1 MLKTFNQNTIE
12 DIKLR
17 LRTLS
22 LIRWI
27 AICGQLTAV
36 AISYY
41 YFRIQFNILLVIP
54 LIFLSIILNIHVTAR
69 NPLIKILS
77 FNETFSYLIFDL
89 VQLILLLSLTGG
101 LTNPFC
107 VLILAPIIISAT
119 YLDLSRTIVIGI
131 ISIISLTL
139 LAFFYYPLE
148 SLPLGI
154 NKDDF
159 SNFEIFSIWSALV
172 IALIFIGAY
181 CFRVADE
188 SRKTSQA
195 LKQTQFALSNEEK
208 ISALMGLT
216 AAAVHELGT
225 PLSTIS
231 IAAKELVNN
240 ASKKDSNYEDLI
252 LIQSQLKRCSDILD
266 RLRTNNFS
274 DQSNEFIN
282 RLDFHRLV
290 NELLNS
296 YSDRKVEFIVNI
308 EEYFKKNHITVSRS
322 PEIIQSLTNII
333 DNAVK
338 FSKKNVTINLKHNQ
352 DSIIVEVIDDGDGFP
367 QDIFPLLGEP
377 YVRNTAKNKHKGLGL
392 GLFISKN
399 LLAKNFG
406 DIKFLNLKNQG
417 GCVQVF
423 LSKDS
428 LGI

>member
-1 MLKTFNQNTIE
+1 LLKTFNQNTIE

-296 YSDRKVEFIVNI
+296 YSDREVEFIVNI

>member
-54 LIFLSIILNIHVTAR
+54 LIFLSIILNIYVTAR

-208 ISALMGLT
+208 VSALMGLT

-296 YSDRKVEFIVNI
+296 YSDREVEFIVNI

-428 LGI
+428 LAI

>member
-54 LIFLSIILNIHVTAR
+54 LIFLSIILNIYVTAR

-296 YSDRKVEFIVNI
+296 YSDREVEFIVNI

>member
-54 LIFLSIILNIHVTAR
+54 LIFLSIILNIYVTAR

-296 YSDRKVEFIVNI
+296 YSDREVEFIVNI
-308 EEYFKKNHITVSRS
+308 EPKFGVLSSTILKS
-322 PEIIQSLTNII
+322 PVEM
-333 DNAVK
+333 K
-338 FSKKNVTINLKHNQ
+338 FSGT
-352 DSIIVEVIDDGDGFP
+352 SIQGALQKPFP
-367 QDIFPLLGEP
+367 TPGNCI
-377 YVRNTAKNKHKGLGL
+377 YH
-392 GLFISKN
+392 S
-399 LLAKNFG
+399 
-406 DIKFLNLKNQG
+406 
-417 GCVQVF
+417 
-423 LSKDS
+423 
-428 LGI
+428 

>member
-296 YSDRKVEFIVNI
+296 YSDREVEFIVNI

>member
-54 LIFLSIILNIHVTAR
+54 LIFLSIILNIYVTAR

-240 ASKKDSNYEDLI
+240 ASNKDSNYEDLI

-296 YSDRKVEFIVNI
+296 YSDREVEFIVNI

>member
-54 LIFLSIILNIHVTAR
+54 LIFLSIILNIYVTAR

-296 YSDRKVEFIVNI
+296 YSDREVEFIVNI

-428 LGI
+428 LGV

>member
-36 AISYY
+36 AIAYY

-54 LIFLSIILNIHVTAR
+54 LIFLSIILNIYVTAR

-296 YSDRKVEFIVNI
+296 YSDREVEFIVNI